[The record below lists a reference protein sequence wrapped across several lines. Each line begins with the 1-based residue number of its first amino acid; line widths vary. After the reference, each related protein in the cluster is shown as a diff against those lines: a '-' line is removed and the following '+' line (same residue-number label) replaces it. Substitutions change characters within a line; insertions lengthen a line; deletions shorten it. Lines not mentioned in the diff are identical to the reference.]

1 VTISINALSSMRA
14 LMTGILW
21 NGLGRVLPLAVATV
35 ATPFL
40 LHRLG
45 VDRWALFT
53 LALSIAGSFG
63 ILDFGVSAALTRA
76 LAERIGTPEE
86 DDAAPLVVAAL
97 VMLTMIGCSG
107 ATVGFVLT
115 PMVVDHLLTVPPH
128 LRSEAIG
135 AFQLLAAAAP
145 LIVINSAFWGV
156 LAAYQKWRAM
166 TLLNIPVSVMY
177 YLGPVLALLIQN
189 NLVWII
195 GILLTAR
202 LVQGLVYGALAIRL
216 LPDLIKRR
224 RIELRLLRPLL
235 RIGAWVT
242 VTNAV
247 WPAMIFL
254 DRFIV
259 GAVLSL
265 AAVSYFS
272 TPVDLVNRLGIAP
285 GAVAAAVFPAIATS
299 HRTSPERVDRLLRT
313 GSLTVIVVILPAC
326 LLMAGLASELLTI
339 WLGAS
344 FAASSAQVLRIL
356 AIGIFLYSVAV
367 LPGTLTDAVG
377 RPEAGAAIMV
387 STTILFIPV
396 VMLMCARYG
405 VTGAALAW
413 TLRSLLYFV
422 ARLLVC
428 GKLSVSVAPVISKLF
443 AISLV
448 GSVLLTACT
457 LVGPLPARLAIIGL
471 TFISVMPISIMML
484 LRKEERIQVWETV
497 QRFFASSLSGMRRN
511 VLL

>member
-1 VTISINALSSMRA
+1 MTISINALSSVRA
-14 LMTGILW
+14 LMSGVLW
-21 NGLGRVLPLAVATV
+21 NGLGRVLPIAVAMLV
-35 ATPFL
+35 TPFL

-45 VDRWALFT
+45 IDRWALFT

-63 ILDFGVSAALTRA
+63 ILDFGVSGALTRA

-97 VMLTMIGCSG
+97 FMLTLTGCSV
-107 ATVGFVLT
+107 AIVGFVFT

-135 AFQLLAAAAP
+135 AFRLLAVSAP
-145 LIVINSAFWGV
+145 LIVINSAFWGA

-166 TLLNIPVSVMY
+166 TLLNIPVSAMY

-195 GILLTAR
+195 GTLVAAR
-202 LVQGLVYGALAIRL
+202 FVQGFIYGALAIRL
-216 LPDLIKRR
+216 LPGLIKRR

-242 VTNAV
+242 VTNAL
-247 WPAMIFL
+247 WPVMVFL

-272 TPVDLVNRLGIAP
+272 TPVDLVSRLGIAP

-299 HRTSPERVDRLLRT
+299 HRTSPDRVHRLLRT
-313 GSLTVIVVILPAC
+313 GSLAVIVVILPAC
-326 LLMAGLASELLTI
+326 LLMAGLASELLTV

-344 FAASSAQVLRIL
+344 FAASSAQVLSIL
-356 AIGIFLYSVAV
+356 ATGIFLYSVAV
-367 LPGTLTDAVG
+367 LPGTLTDAIG
-377 RPEAGAAIMV
+377 RPEAGAAIML
-387 STTILFIPV
+387 STTILFIPA

-422 ARLLVC
+422 ARLLAC
-428 GKLSVSVAPVISKLF
+428 GKLSASVAPVISKLF

-448 GSVLLTACT
+448 ASAGLTACT
-457 LVGPLPARLAIIGL
+457 LIAPLPARMAIIGL
-471 TFISVMPISIMML
+471 TFIAVIPMAIIML
-484 LRKEERIQVWETV
+484 LKKEDRLQLWETV
-497 QRFFASSLSGMRRN
+497 QRFFSGPAVARAVRRT
-511 VLL
+511 

>member
-1 VTISINALSSMRA
+1 LSSMRA
-14 LMTGILW
+14 LMSGILW
-21 NGLGRVLPLAVATV
+21 NGLGRILPIAVAMV

-63 ILDFGVSAALTRA
+63 ILDFGVSGALTRA

-97 VMLTMIGCSG
+97 VMLTLTGCSA

-115 PMVVDHLLTVPPH
+115 PMVVDHLLPVPPH
-128 LRSEAIG
+128 LRSETIG
-135 AFQLLAAAAP
+135 AFRLLAVSAP
-145 LIVINSAFWGV
+145 LIVINSAFWGT

-177 YLGPVLALLIQN
+177 YLGPVLALLAGN
-189 NLVWII
+189 SLVWII
-195 GILLTAR
+195 GTLVAAR
-202 LVQGLVYGALAIRL
+202 LVQSLIYGALAIRL
-216 LPDLIKRR
+216 LPDLINRR
-224 RIELRLLRPLL
+224 RIKLGLLRPLL

-242 VTNAV
+242 VTNIL
-247 WPAMIFL
+247 WPVIIFL

-272 TPVDLVNRLGIAP
+272 TPVDLVSRLGIAP

-299 HRTSPERVDRLLRT
+299 HRTSPDRVHQLLRT
-313 GSLTVIVVILPAC
+313 GSLAVIVVILPAC
-326 LLMAGLASELLTI
+326 LLMAGLASELLTV

-344 FAASSAQVLRIL
+344 FAVNSAQVLRIL

-367 LPGTLTDAVG
+367 LPGTLTDAIG
-377 RPEAGAAIMV
+377 RPEAGAVIML
-387 STTILFIPV
+387 STTILFIPT

-422 ARLLVC
+422 SRLLAC
-428 GKLSVSVAPVISKLF
+428 GKISVSVAPVISKLF
-443 AISLV
+443 AISLI
-448 GSVLLTACT
+448 GSAGLTACAT
-457 LVGPLPARLAIIGL
+457 IAPLPARLAIIGL
-471 TFISVMPISIMML
+471 TLISVMPMAVMML
-484 LRKEERIQVWETV
+484 VTKKERAEFWEVV
-497 QRFFASSLSGMRRN
+497 QRSFSGPAIARTVRRT
-511 VLL
+511 